1 MKQNLKHNPTVV
13 LDIIVTFSNLETKY
27 KITMSTN
34 AWDGTGL
41 SQEDFMKK
49 DEVIIVSEDDKV
61 SKI

>member
-1 MKQNLKHNPTVV
+1 VV